1 MGVRNAELVIW
12 LLLLGSLAF
21 TYSLTHVVRFFIEG
35 FSSSLFEDSWVIR
48 LCFNLIGY
56 ASVLVPGYLIFR
68 YMKNSLY
75 MDDSDSKSLMYLV
88 RICLNGSEPII
99 GVDNVAP
106 NLANQHT
113 TYQEAALLMFCFFG
127 LQLTYLTW
135 GFMQEKVM
143 TQEYVDKDGKTSYFK
158 DSQFLVFVNRI
169 LAFALSGSYIAFTR
183 QNKHTAPLYKYVYCS
198 FSNIMSSWCQY
209 EALKYVSF
217 PTQVLAKASKII
229 PVMIM
234 GKIIS
239 KKKYEYYEYVT
250 AAMIS
255 LGMVFFLT
263 GSADDRHG
271 DSVTTFSGLI
281 LLTSY
286 MVFDSFTSSWQ
297 GALFSQYNMSSVQM
311 MCGVNLFSCIFTA
324 VSIAQQNGFLHSFNF
339 MIQFPKFVFDCLIL
353 SLCSAAGQ
361 LFIFFTISQFGPVVF
376 VIIMT
381 IRQGLA
387 ILLSCIVYKH
397 HINILG
403 IGGVIIVFISI
414 FLRVYCN
421 QRIRSLRK
429 RAQVLNSVK
438 E

>member
-1 MGVRNAELVIW
+1 MSLRNVEIVIW
-12 LLLLGSLAF
+12 VLFLGTLAF
-21 TYSLTHVVRFFIEG
+21 MYSLTHVVRFVIEET
-35 FSSSLFEDSWVIR
+35 SSSFLEDSWVVK
-48 LCFNLIGY
+48 LSFNLLGY
-56 ASVLVPGYLIFR
+56 ASVFIPGYLIFR
-68 YMKNSLY
+68 YVKNTSYL
-75 MDDSDSKSLMYLV
+75 DSSDSSCLLYVARM
-88 RICLNGSEPII
+88 CLNGSDPII
-99 GVDNVAP
+99 GVESVSQNP
-106 NLANQHT
+106 
-113 TYQEAALLMFCFFG
+113 YQRSALHEAALMMFCFFG

-135 GFMQEKVM
+135 GLMQEKVM
-143 TQEYVDKDGKTSYFK
+143 TQEYVDKNGVTSHYK

-169 LAFALSGSYIAFTR
+169 LAFALSGMYITVTQQGR
-183 QNKHTAPLYKYVYCS
+183 HNAPLYKYVYCS

-229 PVMIM
+229 PVMMM

-250 AAMIS
+250 AGMIS
-255 LGMVFFLT
+255 VGMVFFLS
-263 GSADDRHG
+263 GNAEDRLG
-271 DSVTTFSGLI
+271 NTVTTFSGV
-281 LLTSY
+281 LLLASY

-311 MCGVNLFSCIFTA
+311 MCGVNLFSCLFTA
-324 VSIAQQNGFLHSFNF
+324 VSIAQQNGFAHSFHF
-339 MIQFPKFVFDCLIL
+339 MTQFPKFIIDCLIL

-361 LFIFFTISQFGPVVF
+361 LFIFFTIAQFGPVVF

-387 ILLSCIVYKH
+387 ILLSCIMYQH
-397 HINILG
+397 HVSALG
-403 IGGVIIVFISI
+403 IFGIVIVFISI

-429 RAQVLNSVK
+429 RSQVASSIK